1 MKQFYILSFLFITG
15 INFLCSQEKLITNA
29 YHRETTSLNGY
40 WKYIVDPYENGFYNY
55 RYEPLK
61 TKRNLEKAHFLPIL
75 KLKANLNW

>member
-1 MKQFYILSFLFITG
+1 MKPFYILSFLFITG

-55 RYEPLK
+55 RYEPFENQK
-61 TKRNLEKAHFLPIL
+61 EPGKGTFFTNAKA
-75 KLKANLNW
+75 